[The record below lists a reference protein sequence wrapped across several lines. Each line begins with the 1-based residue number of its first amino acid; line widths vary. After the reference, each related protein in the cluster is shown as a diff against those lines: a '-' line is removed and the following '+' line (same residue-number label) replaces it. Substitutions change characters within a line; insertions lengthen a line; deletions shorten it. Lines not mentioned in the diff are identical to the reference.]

1 VTHAC
6 NPSYSGGRDQE
17 DLYLKPAWANSLQ
30 DPISKKPFKKKGWC
44 SGPRR
49 RPSVQAPVLQK
60 RKKKKKEKEQNL
72 HTYHT
77 HIAL

>member
-1 VTHAC
+1 
-6 NPSYSGGRDQE
+6 
-17 DLYLKPAWANSLQ
+17 LQ